1 MGSSKG
7 KDIMFFCL
15 MGSMLIISPL
25 FSPKSYLNQKIH
37 TLKPFEK
44 WEKNDFLKMVIVI
57 VLFTYIVGIILE
69 IWLRVNTGVSV
80 FTTFVSLNPSPS
92 TSSILHSHMF
102 KGAISPFLSS
112 FISANS
118 NIHTGGSLSNYIPAA
133 GWIILLTIPVVYLG
147 GMFSLGDRREY
158 HKLIVLFAL
167 TTSMIGMIDGG
178 LLSTPALVGLSGLL
192 GMAALKM
199 PFSFKNL
206 ISPTIII
213 AFLIILRVILG
224 LFASVP
230 DYYEVTIIGVPEEI
244 ELLDY
249 NVLSTRVVNNKT
261 IITLDSNYDEIY
273 LINDL
278 ASSLEGKSEVFFISW
293 NFYSFFGNTAYS

>member
-1 MGSSKG
+1 
-7 KDIMFFCL
+7 MFFCL

-25 FSPKSYLNQKIH
+25 FSQKSYLNQKIR
-37 TLKPFEK
+37 TFKLFEK
-44 WEKNDFLKMVIVI
+44 WEKNDFLKMVIII
-57 VLFTYIVGIILE
+57 VLFIYIIGIILE
-69 IWLRVNTGVSV
+69 IYLRMNAGVSL

-102 KGAISPFLSS
+102 KGAISPFLNS
-112 FISANS
+112 FISTNS
-118 NIHTGGSLSNYIPAA
+118 SIHTGGSLSSYIPFA
-133 GWIILLTIPVVYLG
+133 GWIILLAIPVVYLG

-167 TTSMIGMIDGG
+167 TTSIIGMIDGG

-192 GMAALKM
+192 GMSALKM

-230 DYYEVTIIGVPEEI
+230 DYYEVTIIDAPEDL

-249 NVLSTRVVNNKT
+249 NILSSQVVNDKT
-261 IITLDSNYDEIY
+261 IITVDSNYNEIH

>member
-1 MGSSKG
+1 
-7 KDIMFFCL
+7 
-15 MGSMLIISPL
+15 MLIISPL
-25 FSPKSYLNQKIH
+25 FSPKSYLNQKIR
-37 TLKPFEK
+37 TIKPFEK
-44 WEKNDFLKMVIVI
+44 WEKNDFLKMAIII
-57 VLFTYIVGIILE
+57 VLFIYIMGIILE
-69 IWLRVNTGVSV
+69 IYLRINAGVSL

-102 KGAISPFLSS
+102 KGAISPFLNS
-112 FISANS
+112 FISTNS
-118 NIHTGGSLSNYIPAA
+118 SIHTGGSLSSYIPDA
-133 GWIILLTIPVVYLG
+133 GWIILLAIPVVYLG
-147 GMFSLGDRREY
+147 GMLSLGDRREY

-167 TTSMIGMIDGG
+167 TTSIIGMIDGG

-192 GMAALKM
+192 GMSALKM

-224 LFASVP
+224 LFASFP
-230 DYYEVTIIGVPEEI
+230 DYYEVTIIDAPEDLK
-244 ELLDY
+244 LLDY
-249 NVLSTRVVNNKT
+249 NILSSQVVNNKT
-261 IITLDSNYDEIY
+261 IITLDSNYNEIH